1 MRVFVVLW
9 ILLTGLA
16 WARPVQSARG
26 LCTFEVPNNLGQS
39 GGTRWGTQPGLI
51 IEMREEFS
59 PKGELKD
66 LILLMS
72 PPTANGKKVTDD
84 SIEIEGARGQ
94 IIARKESNTYS
105 KSLFLRHGQ
114 YNLGW
119 TVSAMHSTEDEIN
132 MMFDRLKDSIKFTGD
147 AATLEFSREVRDP
160 SGALEIRLPK
170 DFGGIGGR
178 KYSNGEI
185 MVILTPLKEGGDKA
199 MKDFAFQYAPAGY
212 KSYMRRTDVEMGEHR
227 GALILATSDDELLEN
242 QMVMLSSE
250 KTSVVL
256 SFLGPV
262 RLRSKISLI
271 RERVAGEARWT
282 R

>member
-1 MRVFVVLW
+1 MRSLFVVWL
-9 ILLTGLA
+9 LLTALA

-26 LCTFEVPNNLGQS
+26 LCTFEVPNNLSQS

-51 IEMREEFS
+51 IEMREEFA

-72 PPTANGKKVTDD
+72 PPTASGKKVTDD
-84 SIEIEGARGQ
+84 SIELEGARGQ
-94 IIARKESNTYS
+94 IIARKEGNSYS

-119 TVSAMHSTEDEIN
+119 TVSAMHSSEDEIN
-132 MMFDRLKDSIKFTGD
+132 MMFDLLKESIKFTGD
-147 AATLEFSREVRDP
+147 SATLEFSREVRDP

-170 DFGGIGGR
+170 DFAGGGR

-199 MKDFAFQYAPAGY
+199 MKDFAFQYAPTGY
-212 KSYMRRTDVEMGEHR
+212 KSYMRRADVEMGEHR
-227 GALILATSDDELLEN
+227 GALVLTTSDDELLEN
-242 QMVMLSSE
+242 QMVMLSGE

-271 RERVAGEARWT
+271 RERVVGEARWT